1 MDAKQYKKVLHNQ
14 LEILIDM
21 WKEENK
27 LIPFLSGN
35 TQTRLKII
43 ELKCDI
49 AEKLYRLESEVTQ

>member
-49 AEKLYRLESEVTQ
+49 AEKLYRLENER

>member
-1 MDAKQYKKVLHNQ
+1 MDAKQYKKVLYNQ

-27 LIPFLSGN
+27 LINLMSGN

-43 ELKCDI
+43 EWKCYI
-49 AEKLYRLESEVTQ
+49 AEKLYRLEKER